1 MKSGR
6 TPPRAWKSINSLTD
20 EFSETVS
27 HPAIALTI
35 FIGDRS
41 SVASDHQPYVARHS
55 ETQKIEVPRQARVAR
70 HAKSIP
76 RRLTTVTQRLR
87 DMDPAD
93 LFRSGEVGD
102 RSRDPQHAVETPR
115 RKAHRHGSV
124 GQ

>member
-55 ETQKIEVPRQARVAR
+55 G
-70 HAKSIP
+70 H
-76 RRLTTVTQRLR
+76 RRLKFLDKRVSLGMRNQ
-87 DMDPAD
+87 
-93 LFRSGEVGD
+93 FRG
-102 RSRDPQHAVETPR
+102 A
-115 RKAHRHGSV
+115 
-124 GQ
+124 